1 MREQP
6 ERPDYDQTLKRLLSR
21 ARDGFLALVAPGLT
35 WRAELSPE
43 LPAVA
48 RQADL
53 VWEVEGRD
61 RQRGLLHIEL
71 QTKPNADIGERVAEY
86 GLRLWRREHRPVRSL
101 VIFLRPAETVPQSP
115 FVLDWMGEEYLR
127 YAFGVIRMWEVPQER
142 VLGSQY
148 AELWPL
154 AGLMANVT
162 PESTQR
168 AAEQILA
175 APLPVHERDELT
187 RSLALL
193 AGMRLSH
200 QALRDALRRAHMTL
214 NLWEESTLKE
224 ALADMAREE
233 GLEEGLEQG
242 LEQGR
247 ALGLEKGL
255 EQGLEQGRA
264 LGLEQGLEQ
273 GRTQG
278 LAEGMR
284 TSIRLVLEGRFG
296 TLDEALTAA
305 IERAGEDILKA
316 ALPHAASD
324 SLEQVRGRLAAE

>member
-1 MREQP
+1 MRQQP
-6 ERPDYDQTLKRLLSR
+6 ERPDYDQTLKRLLTR
-21 ARDGFLALVAPGLT
+21 AHDGFLALVAPGLS
-35 WRAELSPE
+35 WRGEVSPE

-48 RQADL
+48 RRADL
-53 VWEVEGRD
+53 IWDVAGPD
-61 RQRGLLHIEL
+61 GQRGLLHIEL
-71 QTKPNADIGERVAEY
+71 QTRQDADIGERMAEY

-115 FVLDWMGEEYLR
+115 FVLEWMGEEYLR
-127 YAFGVIRMWEVPQER
+127 YAFGVIRLWEVPQER
-142 VLGSQY
+142 VLRSHY
-148 AELWPL
+148 VELWPL

-162 PESTQR
+162 PESAQR

-175 APLPVHERDELT
+175 APLPAHERDELT

-233 GLEEGLEQG
+233 GLE
-242 LEQGR
+242 
-247 ALGLEKGL
+247 
-255 EQGLEQGRA
+255 QGRA
-264 LGLEQGLEQ
+264 LGLEQG
-273 GRTQG
+273 RTQG
-278 LAEGMR
+278 MAEGMR
-284 TSIRLVLEGRFG
+284 ASIRLVLEGRFG
-296 TLDEALTAA
+296 QLDEALAAA
-305 IERAGEDILKA
+305 IERASEEALKA

-324 SLEQVRGRLAAE
+324 SIEQVRVRLAVA